1 LGDVN
6 LELNQGNLRLQI
18 HWSTLLDCVVCL
30 FVFVGILDRSFQR
43 PNLVN
48 L

>member
-1 LGDVN
+1 MRD
-6 LELNQGNLRLQI
+6 LNWI
-18 HWSTLLDCVVCL
+18 KETLDYKYIGQPCVVCL
-30 FVFVGILDRSFQR
+30 FVFVGILDRFFQR